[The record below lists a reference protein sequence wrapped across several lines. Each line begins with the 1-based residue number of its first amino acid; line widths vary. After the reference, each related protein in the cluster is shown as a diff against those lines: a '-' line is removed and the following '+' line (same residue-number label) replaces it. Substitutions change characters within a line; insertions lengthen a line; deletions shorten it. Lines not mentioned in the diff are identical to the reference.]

1 MLISDYGLTRGD
13 KFQAAS
19 GQETDE
25 EFGVALGVAQG
36 ALRGPVL
43 QSYFVI

>member
-13 KFQAAS
+13 KFQAGS
-19 GQETDE
+19 GQETDAA
-25 EFGVALGVAQG
+25 FGVARGVAQS